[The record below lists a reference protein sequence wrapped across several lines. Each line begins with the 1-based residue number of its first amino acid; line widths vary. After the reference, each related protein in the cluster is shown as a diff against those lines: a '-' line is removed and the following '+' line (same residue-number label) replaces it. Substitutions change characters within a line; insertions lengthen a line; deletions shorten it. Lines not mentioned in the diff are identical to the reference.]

1 MRNIGMTILSIAS
14 IVMVFYQALSSQYL
28 ILGQWEHQTV
38 HLYFLVLLT
47 FMSIL
52 VKSSNKLVSAVCQ
65 LCMVIGLIGCAY
77 VFLNITELEAN
88 QGFPTDIAV
97 VVGCGL
103 ILITMIGSYLS
114 WGLPLLVVALAFML
128 YFFFGHH
135 LSGVLYHTEFGFDYI
150 ISYLCIG
157 LSGIYGMF
165 LAISSDQVF
174 LFIVFGSLLSI
185 FKVDTLFMEI
195 GKLLGRY
202 VSGGPGMSAVISN
215 ALIGM
220 VSGAPVASVAITG
233 PFVMPY
239 MKKSGYSDVETGAI
253 VATAATGGQLM
264 PPVMGA
270 AAFIMA
276 SFIGEPYS
284 VVMLAGIL
292 PALLFYVA
300 VAFGVQCM
308 AIGKGFTRVQMTVD
322 WGLIGRRIW
331 VFITPIIL
339 IFYMLLEH
347 FSPAMVAFWACIVT
361 LVVGYARKE
370 TRPTFSELLAGIRN
384 GAITGAKIGISLALI
399 GIVSQ
404 TLISTGMGAK
414 LASFVTMIAEGRLLI
429 ALLVTMVIAL
439 ILGCAVPPAAAYALC
454 AIVVVPTLTAMGVNL
469 LVANMYCF
477 YFSIISAVTPPV
489 GLASL
494 AASGITGASYGKTG
508 VHAFRLA
515 LIGFILPFM
524 IVYNPLFSF
533 NTTDLLW
540 FVTSPVTI
548 LIAILALSILCY
560 GAFLRKLT
568 PGEYPLAAATVLAAS
583 LHVFGGNYFSPVVMI
598 GLTVASLVLI
608 GTMYVLQ
615 KRRPAP
621 TPA

>member
-1 MRNIGMTILSIAS
+1 MRNIGTTILSIAS

-52 VKSSNKLVSAVCQ
+52 VKSSNKLVAAVCQ
-65 LCMVIGLIGCAY
+65 LCMVIGLVGCAY

-88 QGFPTDIAV
+88 QGFPTDMAV
-97 VVGCGL
+97 LMGCGL

-202 VSGGPGMSAVISN
+202 VSGGAGMSAVISN

-308 AIGKGFTRVQMTVD
+308 AIGKGFTRVQMNVD

-361 LVVGYARKE
+361 LVIGYARKE
-370 TRPTFSELLAGIRN
+370 TRPTFGELLAGIRN

-429 ALLVTMVIAL
+429 ALIVTMFIAL

-533 NTTDLLW
+533 NTEDMLW

-568 PGEYPLAAATVLAAS
+568 PMEYPLAAATVLAAS
-583 LHVFGGNYFSPVVMI
+583 LHIFGGTYFSPAVMI

-615 KRRPAP
+615 KR
-621 TPA
+621 TPATAPA